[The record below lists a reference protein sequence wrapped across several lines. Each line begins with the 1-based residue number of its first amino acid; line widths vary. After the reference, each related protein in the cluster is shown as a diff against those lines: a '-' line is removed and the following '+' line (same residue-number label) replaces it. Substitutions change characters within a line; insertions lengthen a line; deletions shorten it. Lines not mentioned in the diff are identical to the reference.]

1 MTINPVT
8 SSAAQAV
15 LGNDPFTKAKQTF
28 DELGSA
34 LKAGKLVDAKKALDQ
49 LKQNAPA
56 QAANGNNPISE
67 KMDALSKAVDS
78 GDLKAAQNAYAD
90 IKKAMPQRPGAS
102 TGGAGG
108 SSGPPPG
115 GAPGGGASKSSGTS
129 GSTSSS
135 KVYDKKDTNEDGT
148 VSLQEEL
155 AYSVKHRDD
164 GKQSA
169 AIVKDSEDTKGN
181 VIDTST

>member
-15 LGNDPFTKAKQTF
+15 LGNDLFTKAKQTF
-28 DELGSA
+28 DELSSA
-34 LKAGKLVDAKKALDQ
+34 LKAGNLVDAKKALDQ

-56 QAANGNNPISE
+56 QTANGNNPMSE

-78 GDLKAAQNAYAD
+78 GDLTAAQNAYAD
-90 IKKAMPQRPGAS
+90 IKKATPQRPSAS
-102 TGGAGG
+102 VGGAG
-108 SSGPPPG
+108 GPPPG
-115 GAPGGGASKSSGTS
+115 GAPGGGASKTSGAS

-164 GKQSA
+164 GKQSVA
-169 AIVKDSEDTKGN
+169 MAKDSEDTKGN